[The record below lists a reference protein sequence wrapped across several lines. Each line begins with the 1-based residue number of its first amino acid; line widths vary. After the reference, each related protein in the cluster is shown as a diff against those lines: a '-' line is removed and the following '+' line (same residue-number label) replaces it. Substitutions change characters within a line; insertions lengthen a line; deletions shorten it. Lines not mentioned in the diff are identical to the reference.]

1 MRIWIHINGMQQ
13 GPYDLE
19 QLRVMAVSPDTP
31 VWYEGLEGWL
41 PASKAPAT
49 AVLFGNSQPTTP
61 LPAAPTTAQTY
72 MPAGRPP
79 TFMGWSILLTVLCC
93 SPIAIAA
100 IITGAM
106 SSSRYNAGDLT
117 GARRL
122 SLTTEWLLIFAIVF
136 AFVTAPLGMV
146 FFF

>member
-1 MRIWIHINGMQQ
+1 MKIWIHLNGMQQ
-13 GPYDLE
+13 GPYDPE
-19 QLRVMAVSPDTP
+19 QLRVMSIGPDTP
-31 VWYEGLEGWL
+31 VWYEGLPGWL

-49 AVLFGNSQPTTP
+49 ASLFAETQPTP
-61 LPAAPTTAQTY
+61 PPPPSAVTARNQN
-72 MPAGRPP
+72 AGRPP

-93 SPIAIAA
+93 SPIALVA

-117 GARRL
+117 GAQRL
-122 SLTTEWLLIFAIVF
+122 SVTTEWLLIFAIVF
-136 AFVTAPLGMV
+136 ALVTAPLGMV